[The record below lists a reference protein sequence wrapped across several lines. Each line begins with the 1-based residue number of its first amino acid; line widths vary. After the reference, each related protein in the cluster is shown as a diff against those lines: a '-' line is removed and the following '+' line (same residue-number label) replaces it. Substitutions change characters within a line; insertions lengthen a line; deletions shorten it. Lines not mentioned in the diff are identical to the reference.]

1 MCVHDSTS
9 CIKSIIVTPD
19 SPGINSVHTRFH
31 VKSKSRETGNLNE
44 EVELL
49 RKAREGDPQAA
60 EKLFTEHLLNSR
72 SIQGLLR
79 RALPLPED
87 REEMLHDIYLQLTSG
102 KNTFRGEAR
111 LSTYIYQIARITVFQ
126 KFRRENTLKR
136 GKTYRTIVEATELA
150 DGVQS
155 NPEYSYSLKEGRRL
169 LHELIAMLPETYRDA
184 MQLRVVNDQSYEE
197 IAAKLN
203 LPLNTVSTKIHKGKK
218 LMAALLKER
227 GVTEV
232 FDF

>member
-1 MCVHDSTS
+1 MN
-9 CIKSIIVTPD
+9 P
-19 SPGINSVHTRFH
+19 
-31 VKSKSRETGNLNE
+31 

-60 EKLFTEHLLNSR
+60 ETLFTEFLQKSR

-79 RALPLPED
+79 RALPVPED
-87 REEMLHDIYLQLTSG
+87 REELLHDIYLQLTSG
-102 KNTFRGEAR
+102 KNTFRGESR
-111 LSTYIYQIARITVFQ
+111 LSTYVYQVARITVFQ

-136 GKTYRTIVEATELA
+136 GRTYRTIVEATELA

-155 NPEYSYSLKEGRRL
+155 NPEYSYSLKEGRRI
-169 LHELIAMLPETYRDA
+169 LHSLIDSLPEVYREA
-184 MQLRVVNDQSYEE
+184 MRLRVVEDRSYEE
-197 IAAKLN
+197 IARQLK

-218 LMAALLKER
+218 LMAQLLKEK